1 MATSAD
7 RESDDIIAD
16 LLKGVD
22 IDDKVLN
29 VKELDLSNRNLTK
42 LPEHFFGPHFQNLER
57 IDLSKNKLKSLP
69 SRFESNSLTVSHL
82 NVSHNRLTSLPNWM
96 GSLIRLK
103 ELSISWNPLE
113 EYNVLNLNLL
123 GKKSRLLRSL
133 EAKNCRFET
142 IPKVFCQNKDL
153 RRMDFGNVD
162 DFLPENDRNVI
173 YDVPS
178 HIVDLVGLVELSLA
192 NAFVSKLPENFGELK
207 NLEKLDLHNNQIS
220 WLPPSFVLLA
230 KLQVSL
236 I

>member
-1 MATSAD
+1 
-7 RESDDIIAD
+7 
-16 LLKGVD
+16 
-22 IDDKVLN
+22 
-29 VKELDLSNRNLTK
+29 
-42 LPEHFFGPHFQNLER
+42 
-57 IDLSKNKLKSLP
+57 
-69 SRFESNSLTVSHL
+69 
-82 NVSHNRLTSLPNWM
+82 
-96 GSLIRLK
+96 
-103 ELSISWNPLE
+103 
-113 EYNVLNLNLL
+113 
-123 GKKSRLLRSL
+123 
-133 EAKNCRFET
+133 
-142 IPKVFCQNKDL
+142 
-153 RRMDFGNVD
+153 MDFGNVD